1 MNKIKNSKSF
11 RIGLSILV
19 AFIIWLYVDITDTT
33 PREIT
38 VWNVPVELIGE
49 DVLMERGLMVSS
61 ISQTK
66 VNLYLQGSPT
76 VIYKLDPDEITVQV
90 DLNSITSARE
100 YDLEYKINYPDS
112 ITSNMVT
119 VTNASVY
126 RITVEVVELY
136 KKSITVEG
144 KYTGSAADG
153 YMVGE
158 MTFSQDTILVSGEQS
173 AVSNINY
180 AKVSVNLDGASEN
193 VVQMVDFQ
201 LVDFNGQVVDKSQFY
216 LDTDTIQ
223 VTVPILKIKELPLEL
238 ELVESPGSMASMVDV
253 DIEPKSITVAG
264 SNKSLAS
271 MESILLKTI
280 DLSQLT
286 QNTTLV
292 IPIPLPSGS
301 TNLSGVTEAK
311 VTIQFKSSVE
321 TRSYT
326 VTNISCENLEG
337 REVSIVT
344 QELTVSLRG
353 VSSLLDQISEVNI
366 RVVAD
371 LSEVGTSRG
380 NYSVPAT
387 VYVDGSDQ
395 VGAVGTYQVAVRIT

>member
-38 VWNVPVELIGE
+38 AWNVPVELIGE
-49 DVLMERGLMVSS
+49 DVLMERGLMVSNV
-61 ISQTK
+61 SQTK
-66 VNLYLQGSPT
+66 INLYLQGSPT
-76 VIYKLDPDEITVQV
+76 VIYKLDPKEITVQV
-90 DLNSITSARE
+90 DLSGITSAGE
-100 YDLEYKINYPDS
+100 YSLEYKPNYPDS

-119 VTNASVY
+119 VTNASAY
-126 RITVEVVELY
+126 RITVEVVDLY
-136 KKSITVEG
+136 KKSIEVEG
-144 KYTGSAADG
+144 EYTGSAADG
-153 YMVGE
+153 YMAGE

-173 AVSNINY
+173 AVSNIKC
-180 AKVSVNLDGASEN
+180 AKVSVDLNDASEN

-201 LVDFNGQVVDKSQFY
+201 LIDFNGEVVDKSQFY
-216 LDTDTIQ
+216 LDAESIQ

-238 ELVESPGSMASMVDV
+238 EFLESPGSMESMVDV

-264 SNKSLAS
+264 NSKSLAS

-292 IPIPLPSGS
+292 IPIPLPAGS

-326 VTNISCENLEG
+326 VTNITCDNPDGLDVE
-337 REVSIVT
+337 IVT
-344 QELTVSLRG
+344 QEIAVSIRG
-353 VSSLLDQISEVNI
+353 ISNLLDELSAVNI
-366 RVVAD
+366 RVVGD
-371 LSEVGTSRG
+371 LSEVGTQRG
-380 NYSVPAT
+380 SYSVPAA

-395 VGAVGTYQVAVRIT
+395 VGAVGTYQIAIRIT